1 MTYTEIRKQIESMSL
16 EDIKTRLAGYMA
28 ADKTVVAQPMT
39 IVVRLSNNNRCRYE
53 VALVAENGEE
63 TLVNFRDR
71 YSRLLYI
78 YTLLN
83 PKGYHRRQAAA
94 NDYRVLRNLYYALY
108 VKDNEALIK
117 TIESTGFDHFCNHY
131 IAQSRKAIRKA
142 TLHYTDFAIDR
153 PQSHGGKTLI
163 PFVHQGGTV
172 ILDET
177 LRNTMSYKL

>member
-108 VKDNEALIK
+108 FRDSNALLK
-117 TIESTGFDHFCNHY
+117 TIRGIGFDQFFSHY
-131 IAQSRKAIRKA
+131 VAQSRKAVRLA
-142 TLHYTDFAIDR
+142 TPYDSDYAIDR
-153 PQSHGGKTLI
+153 PQSNGGKTLI
-163 PFVHQGGTV
+163 PFVHQGGAV
-172 ILDET
+172 LLDDT
-177 LRNTMSYKL
+177 LRNTMSH